1 MIDQLREFINKSTP
15 NINVGSLII
24 NQNLEILAVS
34 DVVTHW
40 LNCQL
45 ESLIRQKL
53 TSIFPEIADFERIL
67 KHMSVKN
74 DRRLHMQITDITQAA
89 SPKAR
94 YQNFDFEAQSA
105 PRPGFL
111 LLTITAS
118 VNAPLPNR
126 VEREIQERTAEL
138 AQANLLLQWENERL
152 RKQQMNRPQTGPLG
166 DPSRYFPQIGFSSR

>member
-1 MIDQLREFINKSTP
+1 MIDKLREFINKSTP
-15 NINVGSLII
+15 NIDVGSLVT
-24 NQNLEILAVS
+24 NRNLEILAVS
-34 DVVTHW
+34 DVLPHW
-40 LNCQL
+40 LNCQP
-45 ESLIRQKL
+45 ETLIRQKL
-53 TSIFPEIADFERIL
+53 TSVFPEIVNFENVL

-74 DRRLHMQITDITQAA
+74 DPRLRMQIADMAQAV

-94 YQNFDFEAQSA
+94 YQTFQLEAQSA

-111 LLTITAS
+111 MLTLTAGAT
-118 VNAPLPNR
+118 APLPNS

-166 DPSRYFPQIGFSSR
+166 DPSRYFPQIGFSSP